1 MKISAANQVDQ
12 DIVNAANQVDQE
24 RDTARRAEAERLKQR
39 GNVKYNSEDYT
50 SAIRLYGRAVRLVP
64 DNPTYLLNR
73 AAALIMVERYED
85 AIRDSMEATR
95 TFQN

>member
-1 MKISAANQVDQ
+1 MFL
-12 DIVNAANQVDQE
+12 
-24 RDTARRAEAERLKQR
+24 RRFPAR
-39 GNVKYNSEDYT
+39 NITVKFCS

-95 TFQN
+95 TFQNVLNCVKFQPDVLNH